1 MVTNKSKSKLKFLS
15 TPNSVFDWIIFGFY
29 AIVAFSFI
37 PLFVVLM
44 TLFKLHF
51 KDLYNQIKLRIIL
64 MFSVFIMFLML
75 RLYIYADL
83 KSLKIFFKEPT
94 IYSTIPF
101 YLTEVII
108 SASLSYIL
116 LYSSKMEMESN
127 NTTNGNYRTSDDVV
141 KRFPD
146 VSNKIF

>member
-1 MVTNKSKSKLKFLS
+1 
-15 TPNSVFDWIIFGFY
+15 
-29 AIVAFSFI
+29 
-37 PLFVVLM
+37 M

-51 KDLYNQIKLRIIL
+51 KDLYNQVKLRIIL
-64 MFSVFIMFLML
+64 MFSVYIMFLVL
-75 RLYIYADL
+75 RLYLYADL

-108 SASLSYIL
+108 WPASLSYIL
-116 LYSSKMEMESN
+116 LYSSKMERESI
-127 NTTNGNYRTSDDVV
+127 NTTNSNNHASDDVV
-141 KRFPD
+141 KRPPD